1 MKNDRTRWFLHTVTN
16 TCKKALQYLATQD
29 ACCTGSCD
37 RDGSQLRTRILHVRM
52 LTRKRT
58 ATDDVTHRLSKLL
71 LRRFVN
77 TRLLLPRSRAPSTD
91 PGELTVQV
99 AP

>member
-16 TCKKALQYLATQD
+16 TSKKALHYLATQD
-29 ACCTGSCD
+29 AW
-37 RDGSQLRTRILHVRM
+37 HVRM

-58 ATDDVTHRLSKLL
+58 ATDGVTRRLSKLL
-71 LRRFVN
+71 VRRFVN